1 MTKMKNTIAL
11 LLLAIGSLTGCKSN
25 HLGDLGDGLYASMK
39 TSKGDIVLRLEYDKT
54 PVTVANFVTLA
65 EGTNPFVSEN
75 YKGKHYYDGIT
86 FHRVIK
92 DFMIQG
98 GDPTAT
104 GSGTPGYRFADEFVD
119 SLKHTGKGILSMA
132 NGGPKTNGSQFFI
145 THDATPWLDGR
156 HTVFGEVVSG
166 LNVVDSIAGVPVSE
180 NGNKPL
186 EDVVME
192 KVEIIRKGKAAKDFD
207 AVQVLTD
214 YFDREAAA
222 EAAWQEKLRQFVSE
236 TAEQKKAAIT
246 LPTGLAYQVLQDGT
260 GAKPNI
266 GDMVWV
272 EYAGWIDDGTLI
284 DTSLEEVAKTFGKYE
299 ELLQMHGGRFG
310 PAAMAYSPDSQLIAG
325 FREALLGMKVGD
337 KWRVFIP
344 SHLGYGEQGRGPIPP
359 NASLVFDLEITG
371 IQLEAQN

>member
-1 MTKMKNTIAL
+1 MKNSIAL
-11 LLLAIGSLTGCKSN
+11 FALAVGLLTGCKSN
-25 HLGDLGDGLYASMK
+25 HLGDLGDGLYASLK

-75 YKGKHYYDGIT
+75 YKGKHYYDGVT

-98 GDPTAT
+98 GDPTGT
-104 GSGTPGYRFADEFVD
+104 GSGTPGYRFADEFAD
-119 SLKHTGKGILSMA
+119 SLKHTGKGVLSMA

-145 THDATPWLDGR
+145 THAPTPWLDGR
-156 HTVFGEVVSG
+156 HTVFGSVVSG
-166 LNVVDSIAGVPVSE
+166 LEVVDSIAAVPVAEGS
-180 NGNKPL
+180 NKPL

-192 KVEIIRKGKAAKDFD
+192 KVEIIRKGKAAKAFD
-207 AVQVLTD
+207 AVQVMTD
-214 YFDREAAA
+214 YFEKETAA
-222 EAAWQEKLRQFVSE
+222 EAAHQAMLRQFVTE
-236 TAEQKKAAIT
+236 ITEQKNAAKT
-246 LPTGLAYQVLQDGT
+246 LPTGLAYQVLQEGT

-272 EYAGWIDDGTLI
+272 EYAGWMEDGTLI
-284 DTSLEEVAKTFGKYE
+284 DTSLEEVAKTFGKHA

-310 PAAMAYSPDSQLIAG
+310 PAAMQYTPDSQLIAG

-344 SHLGYGEQGRGPIPP
+344 SHLAYGEQGRGPIPP
-359 NASLVFDLEITG
+359 NTALVFDLEVTG